1 LVSLEIDRVS
11 CRYESIEVLNSLSF
25 SARGGEFVG
34 VLGPNGSGK
43 TTLLRTISRTLKPYE
58 GVVLLNESDV
68 YQMTNRGV
76 AKEMTVVPQDSL
88 IAFSFT
94 ALDVVLMGRNPHLT
108 RFQTESSEDLAIAR
122 KAMRLTGVWHLADR
136 PITDVSGGERQ
147 RIVIARALTQK
158 PRVLLLDEPTLHLD
172 INSQIEIMDL
182 LKNLCK
188 ENKIIVI
195 AVFHDFNLAAR
206 YCDKL
211 ILLHDKKIVSLG
223 KPEEVLT
230 KGNISEVFGV
240 GAFVK
245 RHPITNSLYVI
256 PISTS
261 LLASDIKKGGFRVHV
276 ICGGGSGASLMTRLV
291 RGWNV
296 TAGVL
301 NVLDTDYEAAQML
314 GIPVASE
321 APFSPIAKEA
331 YKENLRLI
339 QQADTVIVTDFLIG
353 YGNLKNLE
361 AVKVA
366 SEKSIPTIVIDNV
379 PIEKRD
385 FTGGKAEK
393 YFKKI
398 LAARVTIVKSHDE
411 ALRVIEELAKQRY
424 SRKARRED
432 HA

>member
-1 LVSLEIDRVS
+1 MVSLEIDRVS

-393 YFKKI
+393 YSVSYTH
-398 LAARVTIVKSHDE
+398 LT
-411 ALRVIEELAKQRY
+411 LPTN
-424 SRKARRED
+424 REV
-432 HA
+432 